1 MLQSS
6 VLYKELVAVL
16 NYEAENL
23 IRMIMFLLNL
33 CSVNEGMQKGE
44 LFRGIRIFYEKVQ
57 TFLLGNDWNTW
68 EDSWTL
74 KPVKQSNTNQRSAL
88 AELPSSS

>member
-33 CSVNEGMQKGE
+33 CSVNEGLQKGE
-44 LFRGIRIFYEKVQ
+44 LLRVIQVFYEKVK
-57 TFLLGNDWNTW
+57 TFFIRND
-68 EDSWTL
+68 
-74 KPVKQSNTNQRSAL
+74 
-88 AELPSSS
+88 

>member
-6 VLYKELVAVL
+6 VLYKELVTVL

-23 IRMIMFLLNL
+23 IRIIMFLLIL

-44 LFRGIRIFYEKVQ
+44 LFRGIQIFYEKVK
-57 TFLLGNDWNTW
+57 TFFIRND
-68 EDSWTL
+68 
-74 KPVKQSNTNQRSAL
+74 
-88 AELPSSS
+88 